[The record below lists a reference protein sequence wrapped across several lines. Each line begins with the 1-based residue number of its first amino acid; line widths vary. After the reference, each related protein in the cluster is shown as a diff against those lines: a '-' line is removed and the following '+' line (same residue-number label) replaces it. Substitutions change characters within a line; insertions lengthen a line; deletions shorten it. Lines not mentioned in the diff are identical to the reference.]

1 MDKNK
6 IRPLS
11 PHLTIHKKIPSAIFS
26 ITHRITGFGLYLGTI
41 IIVIFLFYFGLDENN
56 FLLIKILN
64 NILIIQIFFFL
75 WFFSILYH
83 LINGLRY
90 LIWSTGYFINL
101 KFINISGY
109 LVIVFS
115 LLLTI
120 LILVKY

>member
-83 LINGLRY
+83 LINCLR
-90 LIWSTGYFINL
+90 LIPVICINT
-101 KFINISGY
+101 NIVMSK
-109 LVIVFS
+109 IASETFKR
-115 LLLTI
+115 I
-120 LILVKY
+120 IA

>member
-1 MDKNK
+1 MDKKK

-26 ITHRITGFGLYLGTI
+26 ITHRITGFALSLGTL
-41 IIVIFLFYFGLDENN
+41 IIVICLFYFSLNNNN
-56 FLLIKILN
+56 FLLIKTLS
-64 NILIIQIFFFL
+64 NIVIIQAFFFL

-83 LINGLRY
+83 LINGIRY

-109 LVIVFS
+109 LVVVFS

-120 LILVKY
+120 LILVKN